1 MNCKKGEMAIIVKS
15 MAGNEGKI
23 VTCLEFDP
31 DKLFVNGNTAPAWRV
46 DRYLQ
51 GAWGRTTCWV
61 CDEFLRPIRP
71 GDMEDETPTVREL
84 EIA

>member
-1 MNCKKGEMAIIVKS
+1 MNCKKGDLAIIVKS

-31 DKLFVNGNTAPAWRV
+31 AVLFVGGIFPAWRV
-46 DRYLQ
+46 DRLLPTDQ
-51 GAWGRTTCWV
+51 GRLDSWVPAAW
-61 CDEFLRPIRP
+61 LRPIRP

-84 EIA
+84 ETA